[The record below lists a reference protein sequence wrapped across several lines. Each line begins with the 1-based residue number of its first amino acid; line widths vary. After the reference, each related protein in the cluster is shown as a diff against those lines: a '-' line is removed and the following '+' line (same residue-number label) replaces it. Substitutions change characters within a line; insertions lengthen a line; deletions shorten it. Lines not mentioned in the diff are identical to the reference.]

1 MSSTEIP
8 CSRCNF
14 IFNDNQLYNLH
25 LTNCASN
32 KNNDPKNKY
41 YCPICNRQFRLLSN
55 LLRHNETRKHQE
67 LLEWHVN
74 KMSSGPNT
82 NNVKNISVNLTD
94 EELESTSRKSQSKTF
109 DLDLD
114 LDLDEKPNITTLSE
128 EITLESEDPFLAN
141 LQNTYSQQNIQQNLN
156 QTSSLDSHSQI
167 QLNIEPQIEE
177 PDNFLQNLI
186 KEREKVFASFT
197 NISNTSTN
205 TSHTS
210 RKDEKDSRG
219 KQKTTKVVGFTIQE
233 DDAVNLRSEIEK
245 AKCQLGSI
253 HFYTENIENT
263 QKIEKT
269 EDEDEGEDALLNN
282 IQSLRTSKMNNLSAK
297 LEASKKINSESKTVE
312 EYPSSY
318 NNLPLWKNL
327 QVIVKNSQ
335 APRLLVSFLI
345 STPLNDY
352 PKICTFV
359 YFSKEL
365 KENKSLKINMVRA
378 MIEVKNHLN
387 QLFNKRQT
395 VWNGKHIPL
404 TLALMNKWKLEDF
417 LKTLL

>member
-1 MSSTEIP
+1 MSYSEIS
-8 CSRCNF
+8 CSSCNF

-25 LTNCASN
+25 LKTCASN

-114 LDLDEKPNITTLSE
+114 LDLFIDEKANITT
-128 EITLESEDPFLAN
+128 TLEPEDPFLAN
-141 LQNTYSQQNIQQNLN
+141 LQNTYSQQNIQQNPPFE
-156 QTSSLDSHSQI
+156 SHSQI

-186 KEREKVFASFT
+186 KEREKAFASFT
-197 NISNTSTN
+197 NTSTN

-210 RKDEKDSRG
+210 HTSRKDDKDS
-219 KQKTTKVVGFTIQE
+219 KEKPKNTKVVGFTIQE

-245 AKCQLGSI
+245 AKCQLGGI
-253 HFYTENIENT
+253 HFYTENT
-263 QKIEKT
+263 QKTEKT
-269 EDEDEGEDALLNN
+269 EKTEIKDEAEDEYEDALLNN

-297 LEASKKINSESKTVE
+297 LDASKKINSESKTAE

-318 NNLPLWKNL
+318 HNLPLWKNL

-335 APRLLVSFLI
+335 APKLLVSILI
-345 STPLNDY
+345 NTPLNDY

-378 MIEVKNHLN
+378 MIEVKKHLN

-395 VWNGKHIPL
+395 VWNSKHIPL